1 MCNINILVLVF
12 VRIFEINISFSYF
25 VVAVVVCQRFC
36 HQSNLDYSSGFK
48 ELLLKVRTTYK
59 NLKIFVQEVFNYDA
73 VSKWDI
79 VLVGNSYSLFVFL
92 AFAENQACLYGGRLQ
107 GGQTNVRW

>member
-1 MCNINILVLVF
+1 M
-12 VRIFEINISFSYF
+12 
-25 VVAVVVCQRFC
+25 
-36 HQSNLDYSSGFK
+36 
-48 ELLLKVRTTYK
+48 
-59 NLKIFVQEVFNYDA
+59 
-73 VSKWDI
+73 SKWDI